1 MKLDE
6 NKKEL
11 TKSFRTQQI
20 MLIIACLLN
29 TVVSMLIP
37 YLMGKLI
44 DGLSNSELSL
54 IKLSMAIV
62 ALTFVGFLLNWNQN
76 YKWFRLMYHLFF
88 LI

>member
-20 MLIIACLLN
+20 MLIGACMIN
-29 TVVSMLIP
+29 TAVSMLIP

-44 DGLSNSELSL
+44 DGLSNPELSL
-54 IKLSMAIV
+54 IKLSTAIV
-62 ALTFVGFLLNWNQN
+62 ALTFIGFC
-76 YKWFRLMYHLFF
+76 
-88 LI
+88 